1 MVDSKPLDCKFPIIG
16 NYGRGGFQ
24 WLEARKAAAQ
34 MSGGLQKKKTGNVL
48 LSRGLR
54 HSTIAAGE
62 LNCRVRNGNECF
74 LPAMV
79 TGKILKKEI
88 A

>member
-1 MVDSKPLDCKFPIIG
+1 MAGSKK
-16 NYGRGGFQ
+16 GRRSN
-24 WLEARKAAAQ
+24 ERRPP
-34 MSGGLQKKKTGNVL
+34 KKKTGNVL